1 MICLPALGQHV
12 LKHCPE
18 DWALLPRKVTPGSAW
33 AEPAGVSRE
42 LWWERWHLLWRKWS
56 LVLIA
61 SAQCLNRWLHFNM
74 TAMCLSKECHP
85 TVQLSEWAH
94 TQCCRVPP
102 KSTKFKYLSYYNW
115 HAWEHKK
122 WHNWTAGILFF
133 KIITCS
139 FSWILFF
146 SLNTL
151 RYKLKTRLD

>member
-1 MICLPALGQHV
+1 M
-12 LKHCPE
+12 
-18 DWALLPRKVTPGSAW
+18 
-33 AEPAGVSRE
+33 
-42 LWWERWHLLWRKWS
+42 
-56 LVLIA
+56 LIA

-151 RYKLKTRLD
+151 RYKIKDETWLKRESLYNCLPQRQQEELQRNFLYQILTGTEHLSRFLLKQLHNQIPQLH